1 MPLKDQK
8 KAIRKRIKELK
19 KAASPEELKK
29 QSRII
34 QEKVMQSE
42 HFKDSEHILLYWP
55 LPDEV
60 DTKEILN
67 EFKDSKKLYL
77 PVIKGDDLE
86 IYLFEGDDKMV
97 PGEKYGIPEPA
108 GKKIEDETLI
118 ELVIVPGVAFDKENN
133 RLGRG
138 AGYYDRILIR
148 LPRSRKTG
156 LAFNFQI
163 VDKIPAEPHD
173 IRMDEVITA

>member
-1 MPLKDQK
+1 MNLKEHK
-8 KAIRKRIKELK
+8 KEIRNRIKKLK
-19 KAASPEELKK
+19 KAVSAEELKR
-29 QSRII
+29 QSEMIR
-34 QEKVMQSE
+34 EKVIGSAT
-42 HFKDSEHILLYWP
+42 FKNAEHILLYWP

-60 DTKEILN
+60 DTRTILN
-67 EFKDSKKLYL
+67 TFKDKKHLYL

-86 IYLFEGDDKMV
+86 IFLYEGEEKMV

-108 GKKIEDETLI
+108 GKKIEDESLI
-118 ELVIVPGVAFDKENN
+118 DLVIVPGVAFDKQNN

-138 AGYYDRILIR
+138 AGYYDRILKR
-148 LPRSRKTG
+148 LPGSKKTG

-163 VDKIPAEPHD
+163 IDEIPVETHD